1 MMNVVVMGA
10 FKLKVSPVLSLV
22 AFVAV
27 KGASLV
33 FMQLV
38 VFIMLVTGL
47 RYVAVP
53 VSLLQHAVQC
63 RAGFQILKVNETKMC
78 AYTSHAINCLP
89 FLEVEIFN

>member
-1 MMNVVVMGA
+1 MMMMNVVVMGA

-22 AFVAV
+22 DFVAV

-47 RYVAVP
+47 
-53 VSLLQHAVQC
+53 
-63 RAGFQILKVNETKMC
+63 
-78 AYTSHAINCLP
+78 
-89 FLEVEIFN
+89 

>member
-1 MMNVVVMGA
+1 MMMNVVVMGA

-53 VSLLQHAVQC
+53 VSLLQLAVQC
-63 RAGFQILKVNETKMC
+63 SAGFQISK
-78 AYTSHAINCLP
+78 
-89 FLEVEIFN
+89 